1 MAKRSVKIN
10 FLLNSAYQI
19 LLVITPLVT
28 APYLSRVLGASQ
40 TGVFSYTQSIANY
53 FVMFATLGMSTYG
66 VRVIALC
73 GEDRTARSRA
83 FWSAYGSQFCIAVVV
98 AVVYLVYVF
107 VVHAGGLLVS
117 LVWGLWVLSAVG
129 DISWLLFGCEEFKIP
144 TVRSFATKLASLVII
159 FGFVHEPGDVWLYV
173 FAVAG
178 SYFVNMILIWPFV
191 RRYVDSYRPN
201 WCEVFAHFKPN
212 IGLFIP
218 VIAVSLYTSLDKI
231 MLGSMSDM
239 SQSGYFQYAEQVSR
253 MPLHVITALG
263 TVMMPRMVS
272 LLTER
277 RRDEAISVLGT
288 SLWFM
293 LVCAF
298 AFAFGIF
305 AVAPEFVPVFLG
317 DGYKPCE
324 LLMVVMCGIIPVIC
338 VTNVIGKQ
346 YLLPSQRD
354 REYTL
359 SLIIGA
365 AVNVTLNIVLIPRF
379 AALGTAIATVAAEVT
394 ILVVQALEVRRE
406 LPLGRYAAQALPLF
420 LIGIAM
426 ALVVRLFVSM
436 AEPCLEMGVYLLVA
450 EILVGAAFYFSAT
463 LLYCFATRNPQFIR
477 LFGGIVTKVYKK
489 LPINDG
495 KHSDRTLL

>member
-1 MAKRSVKIN
+1 MAGRSLRIN

-73 GEDRTARSRA
+73 GDDRASRSRA
-83 FWSAYGSQFCIAVVV
+83 FWSAFASQLCVASVV
-98 AVVYLVYVF
+98 AVAYLAYVL
-107 VVHAGGLLVS
+107 VIHAGDFLCS

-129 DISWLLFGCEEFKIP
+129 DVSWLLFGCEEFKVP
-144 TVRSFATKLASLVII
+144 TVRSFATKLASIAVI
-159 FGFVHEPGDVWLYV
+159 FGFVHGPEDVWLYV
-173 FAVAG
+173 LAVAG
-178 SYFVNMILIWPFV
+178 AYLANVVLVWPFV
-191 RRYVDSYRPN
+191 GRYVDPYRPS
-201 WCEVFAHFKPN
+201 WCEVSRHFKPN

-231 MLGSMSDM
+231 MLGSMSTM
-239 SQSGYFQYAEQVSR
+239 AESGYFQYSEQVSR

-272 LLTER
+272 LLTEGR
-277 RRDEAISVLGT
+277 REQAVSVLGS

-298 AFAFGIF
+298 AFAFGIL
-305 AVAPEFVPVFLG
+305 AVAPVFVPVFLG
-317 DGYKPCE
+317 EGYIPCE

-346 YLLPSQRD
+346 YLLPMQRD
-354 REYTL
+354 GQYTA
-359 SLIIGA
+359 SLIAGA
-365 AVNVTLNIVLIPRF
+365 GVNVVLNLVLIPRL
-379 AALGTAIATVAAEVT
+379 ASLGTAVATVAAEVT
-394 ILVVQALEVRRE
+394 ILIAQAFMVRKE
-406 LPLGRYAAQALPLF
+406 LPLLRYTRGAVPFLVIGAVMAVVVRVSAAGIVGTWGLSAMSLAAEVLIGAAVYAALAL
-420 LIGIAM
+420 AYC
-426 ALVVRLFVSM
+426 LVTNNEEF
-436 AEPCLEMGVYLLVA
+436 
-450 EILVGAAFYFSAT
+450 
-463 LLYCFATRNPQFIR
+463 NR
-477 LFGGIVTKVYKK
+477 LFGRYLRKIGRSK
-489 LPINDG
+489 
-495 KHSDRTLL
+495 

>member
-1 MAKRSVKIN
+1 MAKRSLKVN

-73 GEDRTARSRA
+73 GEDRQERSRA
-83 FWSAYGSQFCIAVVV
+83 FWSAFASQLCVASVV
-98 AVVYLVYVF
+98 AVAYLAYALTI
-107 VVHAGGLLVS
+107 HAGDFLCS

-129 DISWLLFGCEEFKIP
+129 DVSWLLFGCEEFKIP
-144 TVRSFATKLASLVII
+144 TVRSFATKLASLAVI

-173 FAVAG
+173 LAVAG
-178 SYFVNMILIWPFV
+178 AYLVNVVLVWPFV
-191 RRYVDSYRPN
+191 GRYVDPYRPS
-201 WCEVFAHFKPN
+201 WREVASHFRPN

-231 MLGSMSDM
+231 MLGSMSTM
-239 SQSGYFQYAEQVSR
+239 TESGYFQYSEQVSR

-272 LLTER
+272 LLTEGK
-277 RRDEAISVLGT
+277 RDQAVSALGT
-288 SLWFM
+288 SLWIM

-305 AVAPEFVPVFLG
+305 AVAPVFVPVFLG
-317 DGYKPCE
+317 DGYAPCE
-324 LLMVVMCGIIPVIC
+324 LLMVVMCGIIPIIC

-346 YLLPSQRD
+346 YLLPMQRD
-354 REYTL
+354 REYTF
-359 SLIIGA
+359 SLIMGA
-365 AVNVTLNIVLIPRF
+365 LVNVVLNLALIPRL
-379 AALGTAIATVAAEVT
+379 ASLGTAIATVAAETT
-394 ILVVQALEVRRE
+394 ILLIQVTEVRKE
-406 LPLGRYAAQALPLF
+406 LPLGDYVKRAVPF
-420 LIGIAM
+420 FCIGAVM
-426 ALVVRLFVSM
+426 ALLVRLS
-436 AEPCLEMGVYLLVA
+436 APAIRSAWGLTAQSLIA
-450 EILVGAAFYFSAT
+450 EILLGAITYAFSALAYC
-463 LLYCFATRNPQFIR
+463 LLTKNKEFRK
-477 LFGGIVTKVYKK
+477 LF
-489 LPINDG
+489 N
-495 KHSDRTLL
+495 R

>member
-1 MAKRSVKIN
+1 MAKRSVKVN

-73 GEDRTARSRA
+73 GEDRAARSRA
-83 FWSAYGSQFCIAVVV
+83 FWSAYGSQLCVAVVV
-98 AVVYLVYVF
+98 AAAYLVYVI
-107 VVHAGGLLVS
+107 VVHAGGLIVS
-117 LVWGLWVLSAVG
+117 LIWGLWVLSAVG

-159 FGFVHEPGDVWLYV
+159 FGFVHQPDDVWLYV
-173 FAVAG
+173 LAAAG
-178 SYFVNMILIWPFV
+178 SNFVNMVLVWPFV
-191 RRYVDSYRPN
+191 RRYVDPYRPN
-201 WCEVFAHFKPN
+201 WREVHAHFKPN

-277 RRDEAISVLGT
+277 RREEAVSALGT

-298 AFAFGIF
+298 AFAFGIL

-317 DGYKPCE
+317 DGYDPCE

-359 SLIIGA
+359 SLIAGA
-365 AVNVTLNIVLIPRF
+365 AVNVILNLVLIPLF

-394 ILVVQALEVRRE
+394 ILVVQVFEVRRE
-406 LPLGRYAAQALPLF
+406 LPLFTYAIQSIPCCF
-420 LIGIAM
+420 IGAAM
-426 ALVVRLFVSM
+426 CLLVRLTSPFILATMGLGVVSLI
-436 AEPCLEMGVYLLVA
+436 LEVVM
-450 EILVGAAFYFSAT
+450 GAAFYSVAT
-463 LLYCFATRNPQFIR
+463 LLYCVLTRNPHYARI
-477 LFGGIVTKVYKK
+477 FGKFLLAGSDGSSSTRSPYFKK
-489 LPINDG
+489 
-495 KHSDRTLL
+495 H

>member
-1 MAKRSVKIN
+1 MARRSIKVN

-73 GEDRTARSRA
+73 GEDRYARSRA

-98 AVVYLVYVF
+98 AAVYLAYVF
-107 VVHAGGLLVS
+107 AVHAGGLLVS
-117 LVWGLWVLSAVG
+117 LVWSLWVLSAVG

-144 TVRSFATKLASLVII
+144 TVRSFATKFASLVII
-159 FGFVHEPGDVWLYV
+159 FGFVHKPDDVWLYV
-173 FAVAG
+173 LAVAG

-191 RRYVDSYRPN
+191 RRYVDPYRPT
-201 WCEVFAHFKPN
+201 WSEIRAHFKPN

-218 VIAVSLYTSLDKI
+218 VVAVSLYTSLDKI
-231 MLGSMSDM
+231 MLGTMSNM

-277 RRDEAISVLGT
+277 RREEAVSVLGT

-293 LVCAF
+293 LA
-298 AFAFGIF
+298 
-305 AVAPEFVPVFLG
+305 
-317 DGYKPCE
+317 
-324 LLMVVMCGIIPVIC
+324 
-338 VTNVIGKQ
+338 
-346 YLLPSQRD
+346 
-354 REYTL
+354 
-359 SLIIGA
+359 
-365 AVNVTLNIVLIPRF
+365 
-379 AALGTAIATVAAEVT
+379 
-394 ILVVQALEVRRE
+394 
-406 LPLGRYAAQALPLF
+406 
-420 LIGIAM
+420 
-426 ALVVRLFVSM
+426 
-436 AEPCLEMGVYLLVA
+436 
-450 EILVGAAFYFSAT
+450 
-463 LLYCFATRNPQFIR
+463 
-477 LFGGIVTKVYKK
+477 
-489 LPINDG
+489 
-495 KHSDRTLL
+495 